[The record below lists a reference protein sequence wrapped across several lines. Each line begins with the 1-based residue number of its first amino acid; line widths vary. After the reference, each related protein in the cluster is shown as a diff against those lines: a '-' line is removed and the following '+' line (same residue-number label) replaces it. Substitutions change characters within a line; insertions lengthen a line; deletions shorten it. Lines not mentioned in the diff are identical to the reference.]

1 MYSWFYAHILNIY
14 HFVDSALATSQN
26 YPDSGLFIIQTSAP
40 EDKVKFE
47 VAHVLPLCSASARL
61 KHSIYHCSPPL
72 DPHPSRLPS
81 RARSRRP

>member
-40 EDKVKFE
+40 EDKVQLK
-47 VAHVLPLCSASARL
+47 LPM
-61 KHSIYHCSPPL
+61 PL
-72 DPHPSRLPS
+72 PFGQG
-81 RARSRRP
+81 ATEAIN